1 MDLNLSEIAIQQAL
15 QHSSSTAFICCD
27 MMKTVTFKVNEGL
40 LKKLNE
46 YASRHGISKSEAI
59 RRAIIELLNSGSN
72 YSTSTPNNDDLLDSI
87 AVVLSSMKGISI
99 HKARQVILAK
109 AKELITVIPE
119 DQRRKITL
127 AR

>member
-15 QHSSSTAFICCD
+15 LSSSSTAFICCD
-27 MMKTVTFKVNEGL
+27 MMKTVTFKINEEL

-46 YASRHGISKSEAI
+46 YASRHGISRSEAI
-59 RRAIIELLNSGSN
+59 RKAIMELLNSDN
-72 YSTSTPNNDDLLDSI
+72 DYSTSTLNNDDLLNLL

-119 DQRRKITL
+119 DQRRKIAL